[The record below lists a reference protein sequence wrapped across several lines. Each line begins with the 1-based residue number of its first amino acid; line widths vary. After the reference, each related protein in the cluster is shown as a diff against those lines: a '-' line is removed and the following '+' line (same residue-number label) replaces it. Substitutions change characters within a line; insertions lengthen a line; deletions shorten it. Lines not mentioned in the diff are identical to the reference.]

1 MKKTIISEQEYQKVI
16 DAKGIPH
23 DGLLDLVMTYCKPN
37 IKTLSGYDWGHKH
50 PTKGA
55 EALSFQ
61 RADQGFSFIINNN
74 NQVWWERYD
83 TAGKL
88 TNSGVV
94 AECQNLIGQ
103 NNPPTITK
111 EQENAM
117 VAYTTNHKGTIKEKP
132 VAAIIRD
139 YTPIDMNT
147 IDPKLFPTPK
157 LIYVYKHSSL
167 AGIEPDQLEAL
178 KNILKTTN
186 WSIDIPEIGT
196 AENAAGVDAIQ
207 KMKELGLLTVE
218 VKKVLDGANAK
229 RATSTIPDER
239 TPLKIYPIK
248 TEGNSEV
255 DMVTSIQDLDKDIK
269 SKVMSRQA
277 CRKTIKFLS
286 KKSKE
291 MNGNGYRTSDVD
303 PKMLANARQFAQSC
317 VTQGTKFLGGI
328 LGINDEIK
336 DLQKCK
342 NPWCLGEPCP
352 AGQSWDG
359 QRQRCMGKPTNEI
372 ESKLKNLI
380 RENLITAK
388 ETKRK
393 TLLGES
399 KIVTSRF
406 AIISEGRKLKTKK
419 DLNKFFSEVI
429 SEMTYMNTQGFN
441 KEIISEGFWDMLKG
455 IFGHTPDGVLEYFK
469 EYVGKWL
476 VDNLTPI
483 DPEGW
488 IGSII
493 ITAIGN
499 LPVGDIPK
507 LTDCN
512 YLTKLVAKSVG
523 EGALRKISHEKG
535 IEGPFYDI
543 LRNTLVDSL
552 EESSFV
558 QKLEEGL
565 GNVLCPLIGGLS
577 TKMDSAASALKQK
590 ALSV

>member
-1 MKKTIISEQEYQKVI
+1 MKKQIISEQTTQQVV
-16 DAKGIPH
+16 DAKGVVH
-23 DGLLDLVMTYCKPN
+23 DGILDLVVTYCKP
-37 IKTLSGYDWGHKH
+37 KMTGFTGFDYSYKH
-50 PTKGA
+50 PNGK
-55 EALSFQ
+55 EVLSFK
-61 RADQGFSFIINNN
+61 RPDGGFNWIMNKDG
-74 NQVWWERYD
+74 QVWFEKMD
-83 TAGKL
+83 TSGKV
-88 TNSGVV
+88 TTDGFI
-94 AECQNLIGQ
+94 AECQSIIGAYV
-103 NNPPTITK
+103 PPTITK

-157 LIYVYKHSSL
+157 LIYVYQHSSL
-167 AGIEPDQLEAL
+167 AGIEPDQLAAL

-207 KMKELGLLTVE
+207 KIKELGLLTVE

-336 DLQKCK
+336 DLQECR
-342 NPWCLGEPCP
+342 NPWCLGQPCP
-352 AGQSWDG
+352 TGQSYDG
-359 QRQRCMGKPTNEI
+359 KRKRCRGTQTNE
-372 ESKLKNLI
+372 STRKLQILI
-380 RENLITAK
+380 RESLI
-388 ETKRK
+388 ETKK
-393 TLLGES
+393 TKERNVLSEG
-399 KIVTSRF
+399 KIVKARLS
-406 AIISEGRKLKTKK
+406 IISENVSLKTKK
-419 DLNKFFSEVI
+419 QKDKFFDELL
-429 SEMTYMNTQGFN
+429 SEMTYLNSQGFD
-441 KEIISEGFWDMLKG
+441 KKIINEGFWDTLKG
-455 IFGHTPDGVLEYFK
+455 LFGHAPDGIMEYFK
-469 EYVGKWL
+469 EYIAKWL
-476 VDNLTPI
+476 VEHLTPM
-483 DPEGW
+483 DSNGW
-488 IGSII
+488 LGSIV

-499 LPVGDIPK
+499 LPIGDIPK

-512 YLTKLVAKSVG
+512 FLTKLISKSVA
-523 EGALRKISHEKG
+523 EGTVRKLTHEKG
-535 IEGPFYDI
+535 LEGPFYDI
-543 LRNTLVDSL
+543 LRNSIVDMLDETSL
-552 EESSFV
+552 GSKIEEALGSFI
-558 QKLEEGL
+558 
-565 GNVLCPLIGGLS
+565 CPLLGGVKN
-577 TKMDSAASALKQK
+577 KMNVATDTLKQK
-590 ALSV
+590 ALATS

>member
-1 MKKTIISEQEYQKVI
+1 MKKQIISEQTIQQVV
-16 DAKGIPH
+16 DAQGVVH
-23 DGLLDLVMTYCKPN
+23 DGLLDLVVTYCKPKMTN
-37 IKTLSGYDWGHKH
+37 LSGFNYSYKH
-50 PTKGA
+50 PNGK
-55 EALSFQ
+55 ESLSFQ
-61 RADQGFSFIINNN
+61 RPDGGFNWIMNKDGQVFFERMDLNGKVTAQGLVS
-74 NQVWWERYD
+74 
-83 TAGKL
+83 
-88 TNSGVV
+88 
-94 AECQNLIGQ
+94 ECQSLIGAYV
-103 NNPPTITK
+103 PPTITK

-157 LIYVYKHSSL
+157 LIYVYQHSSL
-167 AGIEPDQLEAL
+167 AGIEPDQLAAL

-186 WSIDIPEIGT
+186 WSIDIPDIGT

-207 KMKELGLLTVE
+207 KIKELGLLTVE

-336 DLQKCK
+336 DLQECR
-342 NPWCLGEPCP
+342 NPWCLGQPCP
-352 AGQSWDG
+352 PGQSYDG
-359 QRQRCMGKPTNEI
+359 NRKRCRGTQTNE
-372 ESKLKNLI
+372 STRKLQNLI
-380 RENLITAK
+380 RESLLEIK
-388 ETKRK
+388 ENKK
-393 TLLGES
+393 KSILGES
-399 KIVTSRF
+399 KIVKVRLS
-406 AIISEGRKLKTKK
+406 IISENVVLKTKK
-419 DLNKFFSEVI
+419 QKDKFFDELL
-429 SEMTYMNTQGFN
+429 SEMVYLNSQGFDKQVIN
-441 KEIISEGFWDMLKG
+441 EGFWDALKG
-455 IFGHTPDGVLEYFK
+455 LFGHAPDGIMEYFK
-469 EYVGKWL
+469 EYIGKWL
-476 VDNLTPI
+476 VEHLTPM

-488 IGSII
+488 LGNIV

-499 LPVGDIPK
+499 LPIGDIPK

-512 YLTKLVAKSVG
+512 FLTKLISKSVA
-523 EGALRKISHEKG
+523 EGTVRKLTHEKG
-535 IEGPFYDI
+535 LEGPFYDI
-543 LRNTLVDSL
+543 LRNSIVDML
-552 EESSFV
+552 EETSLGS
-558 QKLEEGL
+558 KIEEGL
-565 GNVLCPLIGGLS
+565 GNVICPLLGGIT
-577 TKMDSAASALKQK
+577 TKMNSATDKLKQN
-590 ALSV
+590 ALSVA